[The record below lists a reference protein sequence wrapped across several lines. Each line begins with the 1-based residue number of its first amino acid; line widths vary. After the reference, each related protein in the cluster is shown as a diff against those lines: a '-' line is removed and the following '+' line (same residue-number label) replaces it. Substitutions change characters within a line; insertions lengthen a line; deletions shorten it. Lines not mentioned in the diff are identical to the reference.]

1 MLGLKR
7 MISLVLALAMLLG
20 LAAGCA
26 NDDGKQTLN
35 VYNWGDYIGEDV
47 IEKFE
52 DQFDCKVNYEMFEQN
67 EDMYTKLKTVKGTY
81 DVVIPSD
88 YMIERMIRED
98 MLAELNLDNIPNLQ
112 YISDYCLN
120 RDFDPGN
127 KYSVPYMWGTVG
139 IIYNTTMTDGPITAW
154 ADLWDP
160 KYEKNFF
167 MMNSVR
173 DSMGVALIVCGY
185 DMNSRDEAQIEEAKE
200 KLMEQKPLVLAYT
213 GDEVKDKMIAGE
225 AAMAVCYSGD
235 AITMI
240 EQNEDL
246 NYVIPVEGS
255 NLWFDNMCILKDA
268 PNKELAE
275 QFINFM
281 CSEEIAAE
289 NREYINYSTPQSQVL
304 ENLPDEIKN
313 DPVQYPDAETLERC
327 QIYKDLGDMAG
338 KYDEFWTR
346 IIVN

>member
-1 MLGLKR
+1 MKR
-7 MISLVLALAMLLG
+7 VISLALAATMLCGTL
-20 LAAGCA
+20 AGCA
-26 NDDGKQTLN
+26 GSDSGKPTLT

-52 DQFDCKVNYEMFEQN
+52 DQYDCKVNYEMFEQN
-67 EDMYTKLKTVKGTY
+67 EDMYTKLKTVENTY

-88 YMIERMIRED
+88 YMIERMINEG
-98 MLAELNLDNIPNLQ
+98 MLEELNKENIPNLEHI
-112 YISDYCLN
+112 ISYCLD

-127 KYSVPYMWGTVG
+127 VYSVPYMWGTVG
-139 IIYNTTMTDGPITAW
+139 IIYNTTMVDEPITGW
-154 ADLWDP
+154 KDLWDE
-160 KYEKNFF
+160 KYEKNLF

-173 DSMGVALIVCGY
+173 DSMGIALILCGY
-185 DMNSRDEAQIEEAKE
+185 DMNSRDPEEIEEAKN
-200 KLMEQKPLVLAYT
+200 KLIEQKPLVLAYT
-213 GDEVKDKMIAGE
+213 GDEVKDKMVAGE

-246 NYVIPVEGS
+246 AYVIPEEGS
-255 NLWFDNMCILKDA
+255 NLWFDNMCIPKGA

-289 NREYINYSTPQSQVL
+289 NRDYINYSTPQQQVL
-304 ENLPDEIKN
+304 DNLPDEIKN
-313 DPVQYPDAETLERC
+313 DPVQYPDEETLARC
-327 QIYKDLGDMAG
+327 EIYKDLGDMAST
-338 KYDEFWTR
+338 YDEFWTK
-346 IIVN
+346 IMVN